1 MNHGSPELD
10 LLQTFERLPM
20 PLLRPLEVTAQ
31 LRLQRSARGLCRL
44 LPQKLVRSISAAR
57 FSAGDFKSPWL
68 PGARM
73 VTALNRCQEE
83 DVDACFAM
91 LASSGDSRPEDG
103 ALHMAAVRNFLSTM
117 KLLLCCRGD
126 PQLRCSAG
134 LTVLDSAINA
144 GTVAAAHLLLD
155 HGAGTSQPQ
164 DALLVAA
171 GSRCLDS
178 LAPRLIKE
186 CSADVDGA
194 IDLAVENED
203 ATVVMQLVQL
213 PTAKQRKWVKQW
225 LLRRAAVNGDTT
237 LLEGTLAL
245 PGVDLDDG
253 VESSVGP
260 ALLLAAE
267 GGHAAVCQRLLQKR
281 ADLQR
286 AARTGLRGRW
296 TATDVAQMHSS
307 RPEFQEVLL
316 VLSYFDKTGTAGTA
330 GTGPPRP
337 ATERQEA
344 SEALP
349 KVQ

>member
-1 MNHGSPELD
+1 MNHGPERLD

-31 LRLQRSARGLCRL
+31 LRLQRAARGLCRL
-44 LPQKLVRSISAAR
+44 LPQQLVRTTAAAR
-57 FSAGDFKSPWL
+57 FTAGDFRSPWL

-91 LASSGDSRPEDG
+91 LASQSGDSPRPEDG

-178 LAPRLIKE
+178 LAPRLI
-186 CSADVDGA
+186 
-194 IDLAVENED
+194 
-203 ATVVMQLVQL
+203 
-213 PTAKQRKWVKQW
+213 
-225 LLRRAAVNGDTT
+225 
-237 LLEGTLAL
+237 
-245 PGVDLDDG
+245 
-253 VESSVGP
+253 
-260 ALLLAAE
+260 
-267 GGHAAVCQRLLQKR
+267 
-281 ADLQR
+281 
-286 AARTGLRGRW
+286 
-296 TATDVAQMHSS
+296 
-307 RPEFQEVLL
+307 QEM
-316 VLSYFDKTGTAGTA
+316 
-330 GTGPPRP
+330 
-337 ATERQEA
+337 
-344 SEALP
+344 P
-349 KVQ
+349 KMGKFRI

>member
-1 MNHGSPELD
+1 
-10 LLQTFERLPM
+10 
-20 PLLRPLEVTAQ
+20 
-31 LRLQRSARGLCRL
+31 
-44 LPQKLVRSISAAR
+44 
-57 FSAGDFKSPWL
+57 
-68 PGARM
+68 M

-91 LASSGDSRPEDG
+91 LASQSGDSPRPEDG

-178 LAPRLIKE
+178 LAPRLIQE

-225 LLRRAAVNGDTT
+225 LLRRAAVNGDTS
-237 LLEGTLAL
+237 LLEGALAL

-253 VESSVGP
+253 AESSVGP

-267 GGHAAVCQRLLQKR
+267 GGHAAVCQRLLQMR
-281 ADLQR
+281 ADLHR

-316 VLSYFDKTGTAGTA
+316 VLSYFADGASGA
-330 GTGPPRP
+330 SPTGPPGQTSTGP
-337 ATERQEA
+337 ASLSAASSEA
-344 SEALP
+344 SELP
-349 KVQ
+349 KVQPQ